1 PLSEIC
7 NDLILAQSMP
17 SGAVHTNNSDTGGE
31 FAITLG
37 SPPQGLEVGASRFC
51 SWSAGPPRVHPDQI
65 DCDGGGD
72 MLQACLRDPDIA
84 ASPQSAA
91 TDRLFMCSLNA
102 CACGV
107 ALFEIFRR
115 LMLSGGLQRLMMLT
129 RLQSNDAGL
138 SLGFGALGPQRTR
151 RTILGGKSCLE
162 HSAVLRIG
170 VW

>member
-1 PLSEIC
+1 
-7 NDLILAQSMP
+7 MP
-17 SGAVHTNNSDTGGE
+17 GAAVELVNLPEEFLYEFGE
-31 FAITLG
+31 L
-37 SPPQGLEVGASRFC
+37 
-51 SWSAGPPRVHPDQI
+51 PDQI

-129 RLQSNDAGL
+129 GL
-138 SLGFGALGPQRTR
+138 VCR
-151 RTILGGKSCLE
+151 RGNRAC
-162 HSAVLRIG
+162 
-170 VW
+170 